1 MRCSQRALDLEASAT
16 LALAARVKA
25 LRAEGKD
32 VLGFS
37 AGEPD
42 LAPPAAAVAAVQQ
55 AIEDGKNGYEPVPG
69 TPEAREAIAAFHRK
83 GGVDCTGDDI
93 VLTAGGKMALF
104 LVLQA
109 LLEPGRGDE
118 VVILTPAWVS
128 YKPMIELC
136 GGKVVE
142 VPCTFEDGFRPDP
155 EAVAAAMTPNTAAVM
170 LNSPGNPTG
179 VAFPDD
185 VVKRIAAAVAAH
197 PHAMLI
203 SDEIYA
209 TLRYG
214 DASHCSPASLPGMKD
229 RVITLHGLSKIA
241 AVTGWRLGWVVAPML
256 TERGET
262 LAKILTRIQGQS
274 LSHTSSLVMPA
285 VAAVLGGE
293 ADEDLENMRLR
304 FADRAARMHQHLSDI
319 DGVKCLKPEG
329 AFYCFPDVGDCFG
342 KVTPAGKVLTDV
354 NAFCEALLEEALVAV
369 VPGAPFGPGGERC
382 VRMSFAC
389 GEETIDAGCE
399 RLAAF
404 VASLQDSV

>member
-32 VLGFS
+32 VLGFRGRARS
-37 AGEPD
+37 PRRPRRRWRLCDKPLRMAKTGTS
-42 LAPPAAAVAAVQQ
+42 LFPAR
-55 AIEDGKNGYEPVPG
+55 
-69 TPEAREAIAAFHRK
+69 PEAREAIAAFHCK
-83 GGVDCTGDDI
+83 GGVDCTADDI

-142 VPCTFEDGFRPDP
+142 VPCTFEDGFRPDL

-185 VVKRIAAAVAAH
+185 VVERIAAAVAAH

-209 TLRYG
+209 TPPFYG

-293 ADEDLENMRLR
+293 ADEDLENMRLML
-304 FADRAARMHQHLSDI
+304 ADRAARMHQHLSDI
-319 DGVKCLKPEG
+319 DGVKCLKPERRSI
-329 AFYCFPDVGDCFG
+329 ASPMSA
-342 KVTPAGKVLTDV
+342 T
-354 NAFCEALLEEALVAV
+354 ALAKSPLRAK
-369 VPGAPFGPGGERC
+369 C
-382 VRMSFAC
+382 
-389 GEETIDAGCE
+389 
-399 RLAAF
+399 
-404 VASLQDSV
+404 

>member
-25 LRAEGKD
+25 LRAEGKMSL
-32 VLGFS
+32 VFCGRARS
-37 AGEPD
+37 RR
-42 LAPPAAAVAAVQQ
+42 PPRRWRPCDKPLRMAKRVRARSRHA
-55 AIEDGKNGYEPVPG
+55 
-69 TPEAREAIAAFHRK
+69 EAREAIAAFHRK
-83 GGVDCTGDDI
+83 GGVDCTADDI
-93 VLTAGGKMALF
+93 VLTAGARWRSSWCCSAAGTR
-104 LVLQA
+104 
-109 LLEPGRGDE
+109 PGDE

-155 EAVAAAMTPNTAAVM
+155 EAVAAAITPNTAAVM

-179 VAFPDD
+179 VAFPDN
-185 VVKRIAAAVAAH
+185 VVERIAAAVAAH

-214 DASHCSPASLPGMKD
+214 DAPHCSPASLPGMKD

-285 VAAVLGGE
+285 VAAVLGGD

-304 FADRAARMHQHLSDI
+304 FADRAVRMHQHLSAI
-319 DGVKCLKPEG
+319 EGVKCLKPEG

-369 VPGAPFGPGGERC
+369 VPGAPFGRGGERC

-389 GEETIDAGCE
+389 GEATIDAGCG

-404 VASLQDSV
+404 VAGLKDSV

>member
-42 LAPPAAAVAAVQQ
+42 LAPPSAAVAAVRH
-55 AIEDGKNGYEPVPG
+55 AIEEGKHGYEPVPG

-83 GGVDCTGDDI
+83 GGIDCSADDI

-155 EAVAAAMTPNTAAVM
+155 EAVAAAITPNTAAVM

-185 VVKRIAAAVAAH
+185 VVERIAAAVAAH

-214 DASHCSPASLPGMKD
+214 DASHCSPAALPGMKD

-304 FADRAARMHQHLSDI
+304 FADRAARMHQHLSRI
-319 DGVKCLKPEG
+319 DGIKCLQPEG

-342 KVTPAGKVLTDV
+342 KVTPTGKVLTDV
-354 NAFCEALLEEALVAV
+354 TAFCEALLEEALVAV

-399 RLAAF
+399 RLATF
-404 VASLQDSV
+404 VSGLQDSV

>member
-42 LAPPAAAVAAVQQ
+42 LAPPLAAVAAVRQ
-55 AIEDGKNGYEPVPG
+55 AIEEGKHGYEPVPG

-83 GGVDCTGDDI
+83 GGIDCSADDI

-155 EAVAAAMTPNTAAVM
+155 EAVASAITPNTAAVM

-185 VVKRIAAAVAAH
+185 VVERIAAAVAAH
-197 PHAMLI
+197 PHALLI

-214 DASHCSPASLPGMKD
+214 KASHCSPAALPGMKD

-262 LAKILTRIQGQS
+262 LAKIITRIQGQS

-304 FADRAARMHQHLSDI
+304 FADRAARMHQHLSCI
-319 DGVKCLKPEG
+319 DGIKCLQPEG

-342 KVTPAGKVLTDV
+342 KVTPTGKVLTDV
-354 NAFCEALLEEALVAV
+354 TAFCEALLEEALVAV

-399 RLAAF
+399 RLATF
-404 VASLQDSV
+404 VSGLQDSV

>member
-42 LAPPAAAVAAVQQ
+42 LAPPSVAVAAVRQ
-55 AIEDGKNGYEPVPG
+55 AIEDGKHGYEPVPG

-83 GGVDCTGDDI
+83 GGIDCSADDI

-155 EAVAAAMTPNTAAVM
+155 EAVAAAITPNTAAVM

-185 VVKRIAAAVAAH
+185 VVERIAAAVAAH

-214 DASHCSPASLPGMKD
+214 DASHCSPAALPGMKD

-274 LSHTSSLVMPA
+274 LSHTSSLVMPV

-304 FADRAARMHQHLSDI
+304 FADRAARMHQHLSRI
-319 DGVKCLKPEG
+319 DGIKCLQPEG

-342 KVTPAGKVLTDV
+342 KVTPTGKVLTDV
-354 NAFCEALLEEALVAV
+354 TAFCEALLEEALVAV

-399 RLAAF
+399 RLATF
-404 VASLQDSV
+404 VSGLQDSV

>member
-1 MRCSQRALDLEASAT
+1 
-16 LALAARVKA
+16 
-25 LRAEGKD
+25 
-32 VLGFS
+32 
-37 AGEPD
+37 
-42 LAPPAAAVAAVQQ
+42 
-55 AIEDGKNGYEPVPG
+55 
-69 TPEAREAIAAFHRK
+69 
-83 GGVDCTGDDI
+83 
-93 VLTAGGKMALF
+93 
-104 LVLQA
+104 
-109 LLEPGRGDE
+109 
-118 VVILTPAWVS
+118 
-128 YKPMIELC
+128 
-136 GGKVVE
+136 
-142 VPCTFEDGFRPDP
+142 
-155 EAVAAAMTPNTAAVM
+155 
-170 LNSPGNPTG
+170 
-179 VAFPDD
+179 
-185 VVKRIAAAVAAH
+185 
-197 PHAMLI
+197 MLI

-214 DASHCSPASLPGMKD
+214 NASHCSPAALPGMKD

-304 FADRAARMHQHLSDI
+304 FADRAARMHQHLSCI
-319 DGVKCLKPEG
+319 DGIKCLQPEG

-342 KVTPAGKVLTDV
+342 KVTPTGKVLTDV
-354 NAFCEALLEEALVAV
+354 TAFCEALLEEALVAV

-399 RLAAF
+399 RLATF
-404 VASLQDSV
+404 VSGLQDSV

>member
-1 MRCSQRALDLEASAT
+1 MRCSQRALELEASAT

-42 LAPPAAAVAAVQQ
+42 LPPPAAAIAAVRQ
-55 AIEDGKNGYEPVPG
+55 AIDDGMNGYEPVPG

-83 GGVDCTGDDI
+83 GGIDCTADDV

-109 LLEPGRGDE
+109 LLQPGRGDE

-179 VAFPDD
+179 VAFPDEI
-185 VVKRIAAAVAAH
+185 VERIAAVVAQH
-197 PHAMLI
+197 KDAMLI

-214 DASHCSPASLPGMKD
+214 DATHCSPASIPGMKD

-256 TERGET
+256 TERGEP

-285 VAAVLGGE
+285 VKAVLDGG
-293 ADEDLENMRLR
+293 ADEDLESMRLR
-304 FADRAARMHQHLSDI
+304 FASRAERMHERLAEI

-342 KVTPAGKVLTDV
+342 KVTPTGKKLADV
-354 NAFCEALLEEALVAV
+354 HAFCEALLEEALVAV

-389 GEETIDAGCE
+389 GEEAIDAGCE
-399 RLAAF
+399 RLASF
-404 VASLQDSV
+404 VASLQESV

>member
-42 LAPPAAAVAAVQQ
+42 LAPPSAAVAAVRQ
-55 AIEDGKNGYEPVPG
+55 AIEEGKHGYEPVPG

-83 GGVDCTGDDI
+83 GGIDCSADDI

-155 EAVAAAMTPNTAAVM
+155 EAVAAAITPNTAAVM

-185 VVKRIAAAVAAH
+185 VVERIAAAVAAH

-214 DASHCSPASLPGMKD
+214 NASHCSPAALPGMKD

-304 FADRAARMHQHLSDI
+304 FADRAARMHQHLSCI
-319 DGVKCLKPEG
+319 DGIKCLQPEG

-342 KVTPAGKVLTDV
+342 KVTPTGKVLTDV
-354 NAFCEALLEEALVAV
+354 TAFCEALLEEALVAV

-399 RLAAF
+399 RLATF
-404 VASLQDSV
+404 VSGLQDSV

>member
-42 LAPPAAAVAAVQQ
+42 LAPPLAAVAAVRQ
-55 AIEDGKNGYEPVPG
+55 AIEEGKHGYEPVPG

-83 GGVDCTGDDI
+83 GGIDCSADDI

-155 EAVAAAMTPNTAAVM
+155 EAVAAAVTPNTAAVM

-185 VVKRIAAAVAAH
+185 VVERIAAAVAAH

-214 DASHCSPASLPGMKD
+214 NASHCSPAALPGMKD

-304 FADRAARMHQHLSDI
+304 FADRAARMHQHLSRI
-319 DGVKCLKPEG
+319 DGIKCIQPEG

-342 KVTPAGKVLTDV
+342 KVTPTGKVLTDV
-354 NAFCEALLEEALVAV
+354 TAFCEALLEEALVAV

-399 RLAAF
+399 RLATF
-404 VASLQDSV
+404 VSGLQDSV

>member
-1 MRCSQRALDLEASAT
+1 MRCSQRALDLEA
-16 LALAARVKA
+16 AARVKA

-42 LAPPAAAVAAVQQ
+42 LAPPLAAVAAVRQ
-55 AIEDGKNGYEPVPG
+55 AIEEGKHGYEPVPG

-83 GGVDCTGDDI
+83 GGIDCSADDI

-155 EAVAAAMTPNTAAVM
+155 EAVAAAITPNTAAVM

-185 VVKRIAAAVAAH
+185 VVERIAAAVAAH

-214 DASHCSPASLPGMKD
+214 NASHCSPAALPGMKD

-304 FADRAARMHQHLSDI
+304 FADRAARMHQHLSCI
-319 DGVKCLKPEG
+319 DGIKCLQPEG

-342 KVTPAGKVLTDV
+342 KVTPTGKVLTDV
-354 NAFCEALLEEALVAV
+354 TAFCEALLEEALVAV

-399 RLAAF
+399 RLATF
-404 VASLQDSV
+404 VSGLQDSV

>member
-42 LAPPAAAVAAVQQ
+42 LAPPLAAVAAVRQ
-55 AIEDGKNGYEPVPG
+55 AIEEGKHGYEPVPG

-83 GGVDCTGDDI
+83 GGIDCSADDI

-155 EAVAAAMTPNTAAVM
+155 EAVAAAITPNTAAVM

-185 VVKRIAAAVAAH
+185 VVERIAAAVAAH

-214 DASHCSPASLPGMKD
+214 NASHCSPAALPGMKD

-304 FADRAARMHQHLSDI
+304 FADRAARMHQHLSCI
-319 DGVKCLKPEG
+319 DGIKCLQPEG

-342 KVTPAGKVLTDV
+342 KVTPTGKVLTDV
-354 NAFCEALLEEALVAV
+354 TAFCEALLEEALVAV

-399 RLAAF
+399 RLATF
-404 VASLQDSV
+404 VSGLQDSV

>member
-1 MRCSQRALDLEASAT
+1 
-16 LALAARVKA
+16 
-25 LRAEGKD
+25 
-32 VLGFS
+32 
-37 AGEPD
+37 
-42 LAPPAAAVAAVQQ
+42 
-55 AIEDGKNGYEPVPG
+55 
-69 TPEAREAIAAFHRK
+69 
-83 GGVDCTGDDI
+83 
-93 VLTAGGKMALF
+93 
-104 LVLQA
+104 
-109 LLEPGRGDE
+109 
-118 VVILTPAWVS
+118 

-142 VPCTFEDGFRPDP
+142 VPCTFEDGFSPDP

-179 VAFPDD
+179 VAFPND
-185 VVKRIAAAVAAH
+185 VVERIAAAVAAH

-256 TERGET
+256 TERGES

-285 VAAVLGGE
+285 VAAVLGGA

-304 FADRAARMHQHLSDI
+304 FADRAVRMHQHLSDI
-319 DGVKCLKPEG
+319 EGVKCLKPEG